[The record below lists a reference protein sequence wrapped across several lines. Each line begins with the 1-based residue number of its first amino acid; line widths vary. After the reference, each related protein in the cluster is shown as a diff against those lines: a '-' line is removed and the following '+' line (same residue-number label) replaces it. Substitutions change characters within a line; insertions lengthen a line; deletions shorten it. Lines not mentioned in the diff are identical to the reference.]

1 MKKKGLII
9 STVVMVVVLIASLTT
24 ATYAWFS
31 VSSVTKIGEFNVSVV
46 SDNAVNV
53 GIKQNYTT
61 VTDAA
66 GVNSDAFYTG
76 DVTFETG
83 TPGSMTLPG
92 TWTSAKPGLSAVL
105 NPNINWGSQNRAVG
119 VSTDGSTFT
128 KDNTGLWTK
137 EQGQTVVAAN
147 TGLDGKGW
155 NVEKAYANI
164 GKDENSAGNYVHFI
178 LGVSPTAKLKIN
190 KFVVM
195 VEPTSGTS
203 LGVLA
208 SIHVAYRVTRYKAT
222 TVGAF
227 TDVDVYPQETFT
239 GNTPINATFATNV
252 KDGLLTAYQK
262 TYENATPK
270 YGSYA
275 CVIEGLDLE
284 KDAITQIELV
294 VYLAGTDPDCND
306 QGKTSG
312 GNIKMF
318 FQTEKE
324 ATPQG

>member
-53 GIKQNYTT
+53 GIKKTYELFKNAT
-61 VTDAA
+61 
-66 GVNSDAFYTG
+66 GVNTEAFVTG
-76 DVTFETG
+76 EVIFTTG
-83 TPGSMTLPG
+83 TAGSMTVPG
-92 TWTSAKPGLSAVL
+92 EWGGANTGLSAVL
-105 NPNINWGSQNRAVG
+105 NHNINWGSQNTAVG
-119 VSTDGSTFT
+119 VSSDETTFT
-128 KDNTGLWTK
+128 DANTGLWTMTGGK
-137 EQGQTVVAAN
+137 TVVAAN
-147 TGLDGKGW
+147 TGAKGDAW
-155 NVEKAYANI
+155 SGNKAYANI
-164 GKDENSAGNYVHFI
+164 GKDENTAGNYVHFI
-178 LGVSPTAKLKIN
+178 LGVSPTVKLKTN
-190 KFVVM
+190 KLVVM

-208 SIHVAYRVTRYKAT
+208 SIHVAYRVVKYQSTGEAN
-222 TVGAF
+222 F
-227 TDVDVYPQETFT
+227 TEEDVYPQATFN
-239 GNTPINATFATNV
+239 GNTPITADFNSNI
-252 KDGLLTAYQK
+252 KGDLLTAYK
-262 TYENATPK
+262 ATFENATPK
-270 YGSYA
+270 NGSYA
-275 CVIEGLDLE
+275 CVIDGLDLE

-294 VYLAGTDPDCND
+294 VYLAGDDPDCND

-312 GNIKMF
+312 GSIKMF